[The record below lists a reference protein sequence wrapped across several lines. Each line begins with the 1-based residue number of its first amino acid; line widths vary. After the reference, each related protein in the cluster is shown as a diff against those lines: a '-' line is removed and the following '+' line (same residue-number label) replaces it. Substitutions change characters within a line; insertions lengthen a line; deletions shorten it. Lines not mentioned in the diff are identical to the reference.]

1 MKLKDFLYIGIIA
14 LLVIKILITAKPP
27 EQLPK
32 NDLQDSLKSYRIK
45 IENLET
51 LLKVNQNER
60 DSLSKER
67 NKITTKYIKEYEQY
81 RIKDSFANSLSVDS
95 IQKFWTKRYDHN

>member
-1 MKLKDFLYIGIIA
+1 MKLKDFIYIGVIA
-14 LLVIKILITAKPP
+14 LLVIKILITTKPV
-27 EQLPK
+27 EKLPK

-51 LLKVNQNER
+51 LLKVNQSER

-67 NKITTKYIKEYEQY
+67 NKIKTKYKIKYENY
-81 RIKDSFANSLSVDS
+81 RIKDSIANSLSVDS

>member
-1 MKLKDFLYIGIIA
+1 MKLKDFIYIGVIA
-14 LLVIKILITAKPP
+14 LLVIKILITTKPV

-67 NKITTKYIKEYEQY
+67 NKIKKKYKNKYENY